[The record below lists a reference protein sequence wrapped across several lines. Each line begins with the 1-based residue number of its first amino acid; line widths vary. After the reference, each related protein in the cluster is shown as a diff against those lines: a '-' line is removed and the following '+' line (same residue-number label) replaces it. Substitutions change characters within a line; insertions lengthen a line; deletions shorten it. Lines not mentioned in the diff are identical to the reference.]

1 MGKILRAELRELAK
15 RELGDSKGNYHG
27 VCANAPA
34 IS

>member
-15 RELGDSKGNYHG
+15 MELGDSKGNYHG

-34 IS
+34 LS